1 MSSYSVSQS
10 PANKAHECCLFR
22 PRPTANWIKFY
33 KHNPE
38 NPILPL
44 SSCTATVRQ
53 ISGHQSGPDLALNM
67 PGKLTPFGCPCCV
80 PPTTNI
86 SQLLFVLIP
95 IIRTNGEFS
104 FGVIGFRV
112 IMLPLPPSPRHV
124 SPRLAMGNNQ
134 HPPAIWRHTLL
145 CIPCT
150 SETLKSARMTRAG
163 FLMFP
168 LSFIG

>member
-1 MSSYSVSQS
+1 MSSCSVSQS

-44 SSCTATVRQ
+44 SSCTATVQQ
-53 ISGHQSGPDLALNM
+53 ISGHQTGPDLALNM
-67 PGKLTPFGCPCCV
+67 PGNLTPFGCPCWV
-80 PPTTNI
+80 PPPATNI

-112 IMLPLPPSPRHV
+112 IMLPLPHPT
-124 SPRLAMGNNQ
+124 RLASSVHGQ
-134 HPPAIWRHTLL
+134 QSTSASHLETHIVVYTLHF
-145 CIPCT
+145 
-150 SETLKSARMTRAG
+150 RGTRVG
-163 FLMFP
+163 
-168 LSFIG
+168 SHD

>member
-1 MSSYSVSQS
+1 MSSCSVSQS

-44 SSCTATVRQ
+44 SSCTATVQQ
-53 ISGHQSGPDLALNM
+53 ISGHQTGPDLALNM
-67 PGKLTPFGCPCCV
+67 PGNLTPFGCPCWV
-80 PPTTNI
+80 PPPATNI

-112 IMLPLPPSPRHV
+112 IMLPLPPPTRPVLSVHGQQSTSASHLETHIV
-124 SPRLAMGNNQ
+124 VY
-134 HPPAIWRHTLL
+134 TLHFRG
-145 CIPCT
+145 T
-150 SETLKSARMTRAG
+150 QVGSHD
-163 FLMFP
+163 
-168 LSFIG
+168 

>member
-1 MSSYSVSQS
+1 MSSSSVSQS

-44 SSCTATVRQ
+44 SSCTATVQQ

-67 PGKLTPFGCPCCV
+67 PGKLTPFGCPCWV
-80 PPTTNI
+80 PPPVTNI

-112 IMLPLPPSPRHV
+112 IMLP
-124 SPRLAMGNNQ
+124 RLALPRFVSSVHGQ
-134 HPPAIWRHTLL
+134 QSTSASHLETHIVVYTLHFRD
-145 CIPCT
+145 T
-150 SETLKSARMTRAG
+150 QVGSHD
-163 FLMFP
+163 
-168 LSFIG
+168 

>member
-1 MSSYSVSQS
+1 MSSCSVSQS

-22 PRPTANWIKFY
+22 PRGTANWIKFY

-44 SSCTATVRQ
+44 SSCTATVQQ
-53 ISGHQSGPDLALNM
+53 ISGHQTGPDLALNM
-67 PGKLTPFGCPCCV
+67 PGNLTPFGCPCWV
-80 PPTTNI
+80 PPPAANI

-112 IMLPLPPSPRHV
+112 IMLPLPPPTRLV
-124 SPRLAMGNNQ
+124 SPRLVCPWATINIRQPFGDT
-134 HPPAIWRHTLL
+134 HCCVYPALQRHSSGLAWL
-145 CIPCT
+145 RLV
-150 SETLKSARMTRAG
+150 S
-163 FLMFP
+163 
-168 LSFIG
+168 